1 MPIRP
6 PQPDRSA
13 RHPGRP
19 LAVAHRG
26 DPRAAVENTLEAVRR
41 AADADA
47 SAIEVD
53 LRCTA
58 DGAVVLHHDDDL
70 ARLWGRPESV
80 AALTLAE
87 LREFAPAV
95 PTLREALDAAAG
107 VPLLLD
113 TGDPVIA
120 TAAHAELEY
129 LGAVAMFCGAA
140 EAMAA
145 VRARDERITLFLS
158 WYGELPPSED
168 VLEGVRPQYFNP
180 GHRFLS
186 EEMVAYWHAREL
198 LVSCWTVDDA
208 DRRAEL
214 LSWGVDAI
222 ISNDVNGVVK
232 SCDGQA

>member
-1 MPIRP
+1 MR
-6 PQPDRSA
+6 A
-13 RHPGRP
+13 GRP

-26 DPRAAVENTLEAVRR
+26 DSRVAVENTLEAVRL
-41 AADADA
+41 AAGAGA

-53 LRCTA
+53 LRRTA
-58 DGAVVLHHDDDL
+58 DGVVVLHHDDDL
-70 ARLWGRPESV
+70 RRLWGRPESV

-95 PTLREALDAAAG
+95 PTLREALEAADG

-113 TGDPVIA
+113 TGDPVVA
-120 TAAHAELEY
+120 AAAHAELGR

-158 WYGELPPSED
+158 WYGELPPSEG
-168 VLEGVRPQYFNP
+168 VLAAVRPQYFNP
-180 GHRFLS
+180 EHRFLS
-186 EEMVAYWHAREL
+186 EESVAYWHARDL

-208 DRRAEL
+208 DRRGEL
-214 LSWGVDAI
+214 LAWGVDAI
-222 ISNDVNGVVK
+222 ISNDLNGVVK
-232 SCDGQA
+232 SCAERT

>member
-1 MPIRP
+1 MSTR
-6 PQPDRSA
+6 RA
-13 RHPGRP
+13 

-26 DPRAAVENTLEAVRR
+26 DPWAAVENTLEAVRL
-41 AADADA
+41 AAGAGAD
-47 SAIEVD
+47 AIEVD

-58 DGAVVLHHDDDL
+58 DGVVVLHHDDDL
-70 ARLWGRPESV
+70 RRLWGRPESV

-95 PTLREALDAAAG
+95 PTLREALEAAG
-107 VPLLLD
+107 QVPLLLD
-113 TGDPVIA
+113 TGDPVVA
-120 TAAHAELEY
+120 EAAHAELGR

-168 VLEGVRPQYFNP
+168 VLGAVRPQYFNP
-180 GHRFLS
+180 EHRFLS
-186 EEMVAYWHAREL
+186 EESVAYWHARDV

-208 DRRAEL
+208 DRRGDL
-214 LSWGVDAI
+214 LAWGVDAI
-222 ISNDVNGVVK
+222 IGNDLNGVVK
-232 SCDGQA
+232 SCAERT

>member
-1 MPIRP
+1 MSTR
-6 PQPDRSA
+6 RA
-13 RHPGRP
+13 

-26 DPRAAVENTLEAVRR
+26 DPWAAVENTLEAVRL
-41 AADADA
+41 AAGAGAD
-47 SAIEVD
+47 AIEVD

-58 DGAVVLHHDDDL
+58 DGVVVLHHDDDL
-70 ARLWGRPESV
+70 RRLWGRPESV
-80 AALTLAE
+80 AALKLAE

-95 PTLREALDAAAG
+95 PTLREALEAAGG

-113 TGDPVIA
+113 TGNPVVA
-120 TAAHAELEY
+120 EAAHAELGR

-168 VLEGVRPQYFNP
+168 VLGAVRPQYFNP
-180 GHRFLS
+180 EHRFLS
-186 EEMVAYWHAREL
+186 EESVAYWHARDV

-208 DRRAEL
+208 DRRGEL
-214 LSWGVDAI
+214 LAWGVDAI
-222 ISNDVNGVVK
+222 IGNDLNGVVK
-232 SCDGQA
+232 SCAERT

>member
-6 PQPDRSA
+6 LEPDRSA
-13 RHPGRP
+13 RNPGRP

-53 LRCTA
+53 LPVYGGRC
-58 DGAVVLHHDDDL
+58 
-70 ARLWGRPESV
+70 RRPAS
-80 AALTLAE
+80 
-87 LREFAPAV
+87 RRRP
-95 PTLREALDAAAG
+95 
-107 VPLLLD
+107 
-113 TGDPVIA
+113 
-120 TAAHAELEY
+120 HAELEH

-140 EAMAA
+140 QAMAA

-158 WYGELPPSED
+158 WYSELPPSEG
-168 VLEGVRPQYFNP
+168 VLEAVRPQYFNP
-180 GHRFLS
+180 EHRFLS
-186 EEMVAYWHAREL
+186 EEAVAHWHAREL
-198 LVSCWTVDDA
+198 LVSCWTVDDVE
-208 DRRAEL
+208 RRAEL

-232 SCDGQA
+232 SGDGQA

>member
-6 PQPDRSA
+6 PLPDRPA
-13 RHPGRP
+13 RNPGRP
-19 LAVAHRG
+19 LAVAHRR

-41 AADADA
+41 AADAGA

-80 AALTLAE
+80 AALTPAE

-107 VPLLLD
+107 VPLLVD
-113 TGDPVIA
+113 IGDPVIA
-120 TAAHAELEY
+120 TAAHAELEH

-158 WYGELPPSED
+158 WYGQLPLSED
-168 VLEGVRPQYFNP
+168 VLEAVRPQYFNP
-180 GHRFLS
+180 EHRFLS
-186 EEMVAYWHAREL
+186 AEAVAYWHTREL
-198 LVSCWTVDDA
+198 LDGG
-208 DRRAEL
+208 RRGPACRTALLGCGRDHEQRRERGGEEL
-214 LSWGVDAI
+214 
-222 ISNDVNGVVK
+222 
-232 SCDGQA
+232 

>member
-1 MPIRP
+1 MR
-6 PQPDRSA
+6 A
-13 RHPGRP
+13 GRP

-26 DPRAAVENTLEAVRR
+26 DPRAAVENTLEAVRL
-41 AADADA
+41 AVGAGA

-58 DGAVVLHHDDDL
+58 DGVVVLHHDDDL
-70 ARLWGRPESV
+70 RRLWGRPESV
-80 AALTLAE
+80 ASLTLAE
-87 LREFAPAV
+87 LREIAPAV
-95 PTLREALDAAAG
+95 PTLREALEAAGG

-113 TGDPVIA
+113 TGDPVVA
-120 TAAHAELEY
+120 TAAHAELGR

-158 WYGELPPSED
+158 WYGELTPSEG
-168 VLEGVRPQYFNP
+168 VLGTVRPQYFNAE
-180 GHRFLS
+180 HRFLS
-186 EEMVAYWHAREL
+186 EGSVAYWHARDV

-208 DRRAEL
+208 DRRGEL
-214 LSWGVDAI
+214 LGWGVDAI

-232 SCDGQA
+232 SCDGQP